1 MDESTL
7 ELDQNT
13 SILTQGALPIIV
25 EAVEVSKLDGKN
37 LEDLEETFALFDIDG
52 NGRISSHELIAVL
65 KSVGTQYSEE
75 DIKEMHKIADL
86 DGDGEIGFDDFHSL
100 MKETILRGIQDDDL
114 YEAFKCFDSDK
125 DGYITAA
132 ELHQSLSSLGE
143 DIEIEDAVDMVKD
156 IDSNGDGL
164 IDFQEFKSYYEK
176 GLEKAQE
183 NQENKP

>member
-1 MDESTL
+1 
-7 ELDQNT
+7 
-13 SILTQGALPIIV
+13 
-25 EAVEVSKLDGKN
+25 
-37 LEDLEETFALFDIDG
+37 
-52 NGRISSHELIAVL
+52 
-65 KSVGTQYSEE
+65 
-75 DIKEMHKIADL
+75 
-86 DGDGEIGFDDFHSL
+86 

-164 IDFQEFKSYYEK
+164 IDFQGNIVGFKVASRK
-176 GLEKAQE
+176 TWIITID
-183 NQENKP
+183 